1 MKKLRLEEVPLS
13 APVTIPS
20 DKFNFSCIC
29 LWSRLT
35 CCALWCLHREDLN
48 AAGQREGGP
57 IKEMSQRTL
66 SGEETSQA
74 HSF

>member
-1 MKKLRLEEVPLS
+1 MTDEKTEARGSSLICSSDDSIRQIQLQLHLPLES
-13 APVTIPS
+13 
-20 DKFNFSCIC
+20 
-29 LWSRLT
+29 
-35 CCALWCLHREDLN
+35 CALWCLHREDLN